1 VPYHY
6 LQQHD
11 IDFLAA
17 FFLAGFFL
25 ATFLAAGAFLAT
37 FFTAFF
43 FATVTPPSKVLG
55 EFMTGVFHPW
65 KLAAKLACNMF

>member
-1 VPYHY
+1 
-6 LQQHD
+6 
-11 IDFLAA
+11 LAA
-17 FFLAGFFL
+17 
-25 ATFLAAGAFLAT
+25 